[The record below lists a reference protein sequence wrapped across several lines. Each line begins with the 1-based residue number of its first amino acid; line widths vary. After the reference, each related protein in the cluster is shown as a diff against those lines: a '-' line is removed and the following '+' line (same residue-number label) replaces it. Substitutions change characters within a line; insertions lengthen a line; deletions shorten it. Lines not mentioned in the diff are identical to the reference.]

1 MTNQPVHRDAVYDT
15 SMSSL
20 LTPVSLIEYG
30 LRREAF
36 GEGMLAITDEGVLTA
51 GAAQKYPARQKAF
64 LEYRRSL
71 PSLQTR
77 LRQIAPPR
85 EIANPPLT
93 PSAAPLYPP
102 SRWQD
107 AQIPGNVGVSHK
119 RKGSNYSLHGNL
131 GTGNPYSSY
140 VFKAGNREDTVF
152 SDTLINRAEKR
163 VTNEERKILRAQIAY
178 ALRRVKHLTSQQRV
192 RQYQGI
198 LEKYF
203 IQHFHMNRALKTE
216 FFAAESFA
224 ETLCREI
231 VDEVLVK
238 KTALKE
244 KLFAMRKANSVQS
257 IPALEELFKEQRGLS
272 EIEKRIQE
280 IKDADLTDPVT
291 DAGQL
296 TRGRLDYYRWDFD
309 NAIKADPPTMQPKE
323 DFIDGFQAGRQA
335 LIDDIAA
342 RLRPGR
348 ESRSKSMSTRPIK

>member
-1 MTNQPVHRDAVYDT
+1 MAKYVHRDAVYDS

-64 LEYRRSL
+64 LDYRKSL
-71 PSLQTR
+71 PSLQER
-77 LRQIAPPR
+77 LRQIAPPH
-85 EIANPPLT
+85 EPQNPPLT

-102 SRWQD
+102 SRWKD
-107 AQIPGNVGVSHK
+107 SQIPGNIGVSHS
-119 RKGSNYSLHGNL
+119 RKGENYSLHGNL

-140 VFKAGNREDTVF
+140 VFKAGDREETVF

-163 VTNEERKILRAQIAY
+163 VTNEERKILRMQLAY

-203 IQHFHMNRALKTE
+203 IYHFHMNRSLKTE
-216 FFAAESFA
+216 FFAAEEFA
-224 ETLCREI
+224 QALCMEV
-231 VDEVLVK
+231 VDECLVK
-238 KTALKE
+238 KTALAD
-244 KLFAMRKANSVQS
+244 KLFARKKANSVQS
-257 IPALEELFKEQRGLS
+257 IPELEELFKEKRTLS
-272 EIEKRIQE
+272 EVETK
-280 IKDADLTDPVT
+280 IKNLRNADLREKLT

-309 NAIKADPPTMQPKE
+309 NAISMDPPTMEMKP
-323 DFIDGFQAGRQA
+323 DFLEGFQSGRQA
-335 LIDDIAA
+335 LIDDISSS
-342 RLRPGR
+342 LRTGR
-348 ESRSKSMSTRPIK
+348 ESRSKSLSTRPTNK